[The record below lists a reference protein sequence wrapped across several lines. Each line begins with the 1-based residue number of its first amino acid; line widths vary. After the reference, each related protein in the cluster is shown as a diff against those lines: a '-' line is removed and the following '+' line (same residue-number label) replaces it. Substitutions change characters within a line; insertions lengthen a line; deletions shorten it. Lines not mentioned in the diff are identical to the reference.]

1 MSAGQEDGQPTASA
15 TIAEVKSETQIM
27 GLYLCIVLLALLVG
41 FGGNGTKEEEV
52 ALLWG
57 TTIGL
62 TLAHF
67 FAFRLVEVAARGRPL
82 PNAEDGWIG
91 LGLTGAAVA
100 ITGLATLPYLLGLSV
115 LDASTAASV
124 LLLGVIGLTGF
135 GCVRNAGGSRV
146 RSMAFAVTTVAIAAV
161 VTAIKYTLA
170 H

>member
-1 MSAGQEDGQPTASA
+1 MRPRQGHDEGTPWSTK
-15 TIAEVKSETQIM
+15 AEVRSETETM

-41 FGGNGTKEEEV
+41 FGGDGTKHEEV

-82 PNAEDGWIG
+82 PNAEDGWVA
-91 LGLTGAAVA
+91 LGLICAAVA
-100 ITGLATLPYLLGLSV
+100 ITGLATLPYLFDVSV
-115 LDASTAASV
+115 LTASSVASV
-124 LLLGVIGLTGF
+124 LLFGVIGLTGF
-135 GCVRNAGGSRV
+135 GSVRTAGGTR
-146 RSMAFAVTTVAIAAV
+146 RRAFAFAAATVGIAAV
-161 VTAIKYTLA
+161 VTAIKFTLA

>member
-1 MSAGQEDGQPTASA
+1 MSPRQEHDEGTTSA
-15 TIAEVKSETQIM
+15 TVAEVRSETEIM

-82 PNAEDGWIG
+82 PDAEDGWVG

-100 ITGLATLPYLLGLSV
+100 ITGLATLPYLFDLNV

-135 GCVRNAGGSRV
+135 GSVRTAGGSRV
-146 RSMAFAVTTVAIAAV
+146 RAMAFAAATVAIAAV